1 VYEMPFP
8 PSLDTG
14 SWDVC
19 LTDLNSRVVAALTHD
34 VRLQSIV

>member
-8 PSLDTG
+8 PSWTLGHGMSVLQT
-14 SWDVC
+14 
-19 LTDLNSRVVAALTHD
+19 LNSRAVLALIGG